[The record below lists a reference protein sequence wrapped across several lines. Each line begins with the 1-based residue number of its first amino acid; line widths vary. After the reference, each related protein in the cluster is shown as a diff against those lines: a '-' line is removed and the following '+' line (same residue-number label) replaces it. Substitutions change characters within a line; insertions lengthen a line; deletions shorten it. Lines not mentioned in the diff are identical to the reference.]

1 MSSPSGKRGKKVRRE
16 EGQKV
21 RKEEGD
27 RVFQPSSVRTF
38 LPSSIVR
45 PFAAIVVVA
54 LAAAL
59 LANSMT
65 KEVSR
70 DEQMYCTAGVLLGQG
85 QMIYRDFS
93 YPSQLPYH
101 PLLLAALYRSLG
113 TTRYLLAGRL
123 VSVLCDVLVVLFI
136 LLIYRFIFGP
146 HRRAGLLMGLAA
158 AVLYIFNPL
167 VDYAAGYAW
176 NHDVVVLCVV
186 ASLWLFVTTDFRK
199 RSRFW
204 RMGAVGALLTFA
216 TCMRVT
222 TVLIELL
229 FLAAVLFSAGGSVR
243 NRIRTALPFCAAA
256 LIVAL
261 WPLWVIAQ
269 APRAFWLNLVQIPT
283 LYGRWLHE
291 IGKTFNKAALTLD
304 ALTQPGY
311 LALLVLGV
319 YLVVIVW
326 RERSKLDRVERQ
338 KAVVTALLPLLFFVI
353 AYIPPTMWH
362 QYLAVPVPFITIALA
377 YSLVALRRHT
387 EESQDKRW
395 YGLTCGLV
403 GAAAVVAVLACP
415 IVLQRCLFLAVPER
429 WTPIEFHKV
438 SVKIGADL
446 REPGPVLTLGPL
458 QALEGGRDI
467 YSELSCGSVVYRVAD
482 RMAAQERQIT
492 HTVGPE
498 TLPELVRAHPPAGVI
513 VGIEPSYFAPLEEP
527 LRKLVPPDWVRDT
540 HGDTLQVYRR
550 R

>member
-1 MSSPSGKRGKKVRRE
+1 MSWPSGKHRKKVRSA
-16 EGQKV
+16 EGEKV
-21 RKEEGD
+21 RGEKGAGAF
-27 RVFQPSSVRTF
+27 RPSSVRTF
-38 LPSSIVR
+38 LPSAVVR
-45 PFAAIVVVA
+45 PLAIIVVLV

-101 PLLLAALYRSLG
+101 PLLLAILYRGLG
-113 TTRYLLAGRL
+113 TTHYLLAGRL
-123 VSVLCDVLVVLFI
+123 VSVLCDILVVIFI

-146 HRRAGLLMGLAA
+146 DRRAGLLLGVAA
-158 AVLYIFNPL
+158 AVLYVFNPL

-176 NHDVVVLCVV
+176 NHDVVILCVI
-186 ASLWLFVTTDFRK
+186 ASFWLFVTTDFQQG
-199 RSRFW
+199 SRFW

-229 FLAAVLFSAGGSVR
+229 FLAAILFIAGGSVR
-243 NRIRTALPFCAAA
+243 HRIRTALPFCAAA

-269 APRAFWLNLVQIPT
+269 APRAFWLNFVQIPT

-291 IGKTFNKAALTLD
+291 IGRTFGKATLTVD

-311 LALLVLGV
+311 VALLVMGV
-319 YLVVIVW
+319 YLVGIVW
-326 RERSKLDRVERQ
+326 RQRSRLDRMERQ
-338 KAVVTALLPLLFFVI
+338 KAVVAALLPLWFFMI

-362 QYLAVPVPFITIALA
+362 QYLAMPVPFIAVALA
-377 YSLVALRRHT
+377 YPSVALRRHA
-387 EESQDKRW
+387 EESGDKRR
-395 YGLTCGLV
+395 YRLTCGLM
-403 GAAAVVAVLACP
+403 GAAAIVAVLAYP
-415 IVLQRCLFLAVPER
+415 VVWYRCLFLAVPER
-429 WTPIEFHKV
+429 WTPIEFHRV

-458 QALEGGRDI
+458 HALEGGRDI
-467 YSELSCGSVVYRVAD
+467 YPELSCGSVVYRVAD

-492 HTVGPE
+492 HAIGPE
-498 TLPELVRAHPPAGVI
+498 TLDEMVRTHPPAGII
-513 VGIEPSYFAPLEEP
+513 VGVEPSYFASLEEP
-527 LRKLVPPDWVRDT
+527 LRKLAPPDCVRDT
-540 HGDTLQVYRR
+540 YGDTLQVYHRR
-550 R
+550 

>member
-1 MSSPSGKRGKKVRRE
+1 V
-16 EGQKV
+16 
-21 RKEEGD
+21 
-27 RVFQPSSVRTF
+27 
-38 LPSSIVR
+38 
-45 PFAAIVVVA
+45 

-85 QMIYRDFS
+85 QTIYRDFS

-101 PLLLAALYRSLG
+101 PLLLAVLYRSLG
-113 TTRYLLAGRL
+113 TTHYLLTGRL
-123 VSVLCDVLVVLFI
+123 VSVLCDILVVVFI

-146 HRRAGLLMGLAA
+146 CRQTGLSLGLAA
-158 AVLYIFNPL
+158 AVLYVFNPL

-176 NHDVVVLCVV
+176 NHDMVILCVV
-186 ASLWLFVTTDFRK
+186 ASLWLFVTTDFQK
-199 RSRFW
+199 GSRSW
-204 RMGAVGALLTFA
+204 RMGAIGALLTFA

-229 FLAAVLFSAGGSVR
+229 FLMAVLFIAAGSVR
-243 NRIRTALPFCAAA
+243 NRIRTALPLCAAA

-269 APRAFWLNLVQIPT
+269 APRAFWLNLVHIPT

-291 IGKTFNKAALTLD
+291 IGTTFDKVTLTVD

-319 YLVVIVW
+319 YLVVHVW
-326 RERSKLDRVERQ
+326 RKRSRLDPMERQ
-338 KAVVTALLPLLFFVI
+338 KAAVAALLVFFFFVI

-362 QYLAVPVPFITIALA
+362 QYLAMPVPFIAIAMA
-377 YSLVALRRHT
+377 YPLVALRRHA
-387 EESQDKRW
+387 EESRDRRR
-395 YGLTCGLV
+395 YRLTCGLV
-403 GAAAVVAVLACP
+403 GAAAIVAVLAYP
-415 IVLQRCLFLAVPER
+415 VVWYRCLFLAVPER
-429 WTPIEFHKV
+429 WTPAEFHKV
-438 SVKIGADL
+438 SVKIGAGL
-446 REPGPVLTLGPL
+446 SEPGPVLTLGPL
-458 QALEGGRDI
+458 HALEGGRDI
-467 YSELSCGSVVYRVAD
+467 YPELSSGSVVYRVAD
-482 RMAAQERQIT
+482 RMPAQERQIT

-498 TLPELVRAHPPAGVI
+498 TLPELVRAHPPAAVI
-513 VGIEPSYFAPLEEP
+513 VGIEPPYFASLEEP
-527 LRKLVPPDWVRDT
+527 LRKLVPPDWLRDT
-540 HGDTLQVYRR
+540 YGDTLQVYRR

>member
-1 MSSPSGKRGKKVRRE
+1 VSWPSGRHKKMVRSA
-16 EGQKV
+16 EGQKT
-21 RKEEGD
+21 RTEKGD
-27 RVFQPSSVRTF
+27 AVFRPSPVRTF
-38 LPSSIVR
+38 LPSSVVR
-45 PFAAIVVVA
+45 PFAVIVVLV

-85 QMIYRDFS
+85 QLIYRDFS

-101 PLLLAALYRSLG
+101 PLLLAALYRSFG
-113 TTRYLLAGRL
+113 TTYYLLVGRL
-123 VSVLCDVLVVLFI
+123 VSVLCDILVVIFI

-146 HRRAGLLMGLAA
+146 HRRAGLLLGMAA
-158 AVLYIFNPL
+158 AVLYVFNPL

-176 NHDVVVLCVV
+176 NHDVVILCVV
-186 ASLWLFVTTDFRK
+186 ASLWLFMTTGFQK

-204 RMGAVGALLTFA
+204 CMGAIGTLLTFA

-229 FLAAVLFSAGGSVR
+229 FLAAVLLSAGGSVR

-291 IGKTFNKAALTLD
+291 IGKTFDKVALTLD

-311 LALLVLGV
+311 FALLVLGV

-338 KAVVTALLPLLFFVI
+338 KAAVAALLPLLSFVI

-362 QYLAVPVPFITIALA
+362 QYLAVPVPFIAIALA
-377 YSLVALRRHT
+377 YPLVALRRHA
-387 EESQDKRW
+387 EESKNGCW
-395 YGLTCGLV
+395 YRLTCGLM
-403 GAAAVVAVLACP
+403 GAAAIVAVLACT
-415 IVLQRCLFLAVPER
+415 IVLDRCLFLAVPER

-446 REPGPVLTLGPL
+446 KEPGPVLTLGPL
-458 QALEGGRDI
+458 YALEGGRDI
-467 YSELSCGSVVYRVAD
+467 YPELSCGSVVYRVAD
-482 RMAAQERQIT
+482 RMTAPARQIT

-498 TLPELVRAHPPAGVI
+498 TLPELVRVHPPAGVI
-513 VGIEPSYFAPLEEP
+513 VGIEPSYFASLEEP
-527 LRKLVPPDWVRDT
+527 LRKLVPPDWLRDT
-540 HGDTLQVYRR
+540 YGDTLQVYRR